1 MLLIVQLLLN
11 ITGISNIFNDT
22 NILGTQNVVNFCIN
36 FNCKLFHL
44 STLSVSGNIFETDSY
59 TVADLPTDVNF
70 TEKNLYI
77 GQDLSNI
84 YIYTKFIAERNILE
98 GILKNNLKAAIIR
111 VGNIT
116 NRYSD
121 GNFQINISENAFLN
135 RINSFLQ
142 IGCIPDYLKN
152 SYIEFTPVDLCA
164 DAVVKLV
171 YSENAFTIF
180 HVYNNRHITFT
191 ELIKILNSLHIPMEI
206 VSSDEFNKRVESL
219 SKNEDKKYNLSG
231 IINDFD
237 KNKKL
242 KYTTNIKIKNDF
254 TNKILK
260 NLSFKWPKINEK
272 YIKRYV
278 RYLKSIGYLK

>member
-1 MLLIVQLLLN
+1 MQLLLN

-98 GILKNNLKAAIIR
+98 GILKNNLKATIIR

>member
-1 MLLIVQLLLN
+1 MQLLLN

-22 NILGTQNVVNFCIN
+22 NILGTQNVVNFCVN

-142 IGCIPDYLKN
+142 IGCIPDYLEN

>member
-1 MLLIVQLLLN
+1 M
-11 ITGISNIFNDT
+11 
-22 NILGTQNVVNFCIN
+22 
-36 FNCKLFHL
+36 
-44 STLSVSGNIFETDSY
+44 
-59 TVADLPTDVNF
+59 
-70 TEKNLYI
+70 
-77 GQDLSNI
+77 
-84 YIYTKFIAERNILE
+84 
-98 GILKNNLKAAIIR
+98 
-111 VGNIT
+111 
-116 NRYSD
+116 
-121 GNFQINISENAFLN
+121 
-135 RINSFLQ
+135 
-142 IGCIPDYLKN
+142 
-152 SYIEFTPVDLCA
+152 
-164 DAVVKLV
+164 